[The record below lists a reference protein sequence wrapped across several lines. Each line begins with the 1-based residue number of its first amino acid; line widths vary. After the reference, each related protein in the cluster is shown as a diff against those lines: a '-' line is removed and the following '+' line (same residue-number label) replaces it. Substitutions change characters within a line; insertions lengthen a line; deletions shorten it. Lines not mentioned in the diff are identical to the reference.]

1 MNRRAGPCAV
11 ITGDGIGSDRA
22 TTGAGVLASP
32 HAGARRERRNRVS
45 VLRAEAR
52 IAGMPTRTRN
62 LRESP

>member
-1 MNRRAGPCAV
+1 MNRMDGRCAV
-11 ITGDGIGSDRA
+11 VTGDGIGSDHA
-22 TTGAGVLASP
+22 TIGADVLVLP
-32 HAGARRERRNRVS
+32 RTGARRERRNRVS